1 MMEDRRILTDKKSSP
16 RANERVNKRLEASD
30 ASTGAESP
38 DRVAALLELARGD
51 LKRDREWALMR
62 LATLA
67 LHGLR
72 VEGLEVSLTTE
83 GMVGL
88 EDVAP

>member
-1 MMEDRRILTDKKSSP
+1 
-16 RANERVNKRLEASD
+16 
-30 ASTGAESP
+30 
-38 DRVAALLELARGD
+38 
-51 LKRDREWALMR
+51 MR